1 MLGSRLGADTVFDK
15 ICFVPFWILLHSSCS
30 KSKLCKFAVP
40 QCVQWVW
47 PLTLRGPVSMR
58 AADESSARGA
68 IICLN
73 CLGSTCLELFQEQRR
88 CKYESCDCT
97 SKVSPIPSGYSARST
112 HHSKEPEAGSEI
124 WFQRCCLHGVSL
136 LSFRVA
142 FQLNGTQEMPRSSD
156 KHLCNGGSWSGFAT
170 RSFGGGSSMSRVNHQ
185 QETMPAKSK
194 WCIFHSKCICWR
206 ASQQIFFIFGFCS

>member
-1 MLGSRLGADTVFDK
+1 
-15 ICFVPFWILLHSSCS
+15 
-30 KSKLCKFAVP
+30 
-40 QCVQWVW
+40 
-47 PLTLRGPVSMR
+47 MR
-58 AADESSARGA
+58 EADESSVSGA

-124 WFQRCCLHGVSL
+124 WFQRCCLHGSL
-136 LSFRVA
+136 TLIIPCGLSTQWNAGDAPVIRQTSMQWRQLEWFCHKEFR
-142 FQLNGTQEMPRSSD
+142 
-156 KHLCNGGSWSGFAT
+156 
-170 RSFGGGSSMSRVNHQ
+170 GGSSMSRVNHQ